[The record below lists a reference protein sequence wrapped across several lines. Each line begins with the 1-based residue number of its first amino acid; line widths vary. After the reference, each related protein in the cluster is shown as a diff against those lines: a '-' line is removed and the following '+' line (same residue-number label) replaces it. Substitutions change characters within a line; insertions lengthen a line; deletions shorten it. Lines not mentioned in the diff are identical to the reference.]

1 MGRQMGYQCSVFSR
15 LVRKNIQTKN
25 VKDLQRSGRPLVIS
39 QRDNFIGG
47 GSVMVWSCISHD
59 CKLDL
64 VTMRGNLNGDQYIR
78 EVLQSVV
85 EPNFDNHSLAA
96 RLVFM
101 DDDTRPRH
109 SRTVTAFRQGV
120 TALPWPAMSPELNPI
135 EHIWDTLGR
144 RVQTAE
150 QPVKHLRQLESPL
163 HREWQHNQKQTIRRL
178 TGWMRTASNHVVVSS
193 DIEY

>member
-1 MGRQMGYQCSVFSR
+1 MVRKRISESHMWQFIGMQSSGLSEKAMGRQMGYQCSVFSR

-59 CKLDL
+59 CQLDL
-64 VTMRGNLNGDQYIR
+64 VTMRRNLNGDQYIR
-78 EVLQSVV
+78 EVFQSVD

-135 EHIWDTLGR
+135 KHIWDTLGR
-144 RVQTAE
+144 RV
-150 QPVKHLRQLESPL
+150 
-163 HREWQHNQKQTIRRL
+163 
-178 TGWMRTASNHVVVSS
+178 
-193 DIEY
+193 